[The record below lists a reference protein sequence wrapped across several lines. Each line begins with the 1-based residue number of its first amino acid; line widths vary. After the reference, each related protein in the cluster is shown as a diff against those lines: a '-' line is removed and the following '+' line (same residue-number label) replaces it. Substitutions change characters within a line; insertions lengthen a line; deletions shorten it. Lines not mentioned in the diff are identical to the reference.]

1 MLTEFENEYMT
12 IMMEIR
18 VAEYYGVG
26 EVAENLHPDQQ
37 IADRESQRDTETYKD
52 RDTDTEKD
60 KAGVRVQ
67 HAFLKL

>member
-37 IADRESQRDTETYKD
+37 IADRES
-52 RDTDTEKD
+52 
-60 KAGVRVQ
+60 
-67 HAFLKL
+67 